1 MRILNLGGG
10 VQSTTL
16 YLMALRGEIAPIE
29 CALFADLKEEPGS
42 VYRHM
47 EWLKSLNGPTIHV
60 IDAGSLGDDL
70 VAGTNRRGKEIRL
83 KKTGDRV
90 ASIPAYTATVEGHP
104 RGKILRQCTSEY
116 KIAPLERF
124 IRRELFGMKPGERF
138 KGSVVQLFGISLDE
152 ASRGTRIRANTPF
165 WSTPEFPLIEKMMT
179 RDDCVAWLQAFG
191 VPHVVPRS
199 ACVFC
204 PYKSDHE
211 WRLLRDNDADGWARA
226 VEIDTAL
233 RTEGTVCNRKM
244 PERLYLHRSCRPL
257 TEVPLTDGERGQ
269 NQFAFECEGGCAL

>member
-16 YLMALRGEIAPIE
+16 YLMAMRGEVAPFE
-29 CALFADLKEEPGS
+29 CALFADLREEPES

-47 EWLKSLNGPTIHV
+47 EWLKSLGGPKIHV

-70 VAGTNRRGKEIRL
+70 RQGRNS
-83 KKTGDRV
+83 TGGRV
-90 ASIPAYTATVEGHP
+90 ASIPAYTAAAEGQP
-104 RGKILRQCTSEY
+104 LGKVRRQCTSEY

-124 IRRELFGMKPGERF
+124 IRRDLFGMKPGERF
-138 KGSVVQLFGISLDE
+138 KGAVVQLFGISLDE
-152 ASRGTRIRANTPF
+152 ASRGTRIKANSPF
-165 WSTPEFPLIEKMMT
+165 WSTPEFPLVEKMMT
-179 RDDCVAWLQAFG
+179 RDDCIEWLKAFG
-191 VPHVVPRS
+191 VPHEVPRS

-211 WRLLRDNDADGWARA
+211 WRRLRDGDPNGWKRA

-233 RTEGTVCNRKM
+233 RVEGTVCNRSLNEK
-244 PERLYLHRSCRPL
+244 LYLHRSCRPL
-257 TEVPLTDGERGQ
+257 VEVPLTDDERGQ
-269 NQFAFECEGGCAL
+269 NSFAFECEGGCAL